1 MPTTSTL
8 PAASPVTSAS
18 VVTPCLARPIKVA
31 VIGCGYWGPNLIRN
45 FSTTPG
51 AELVAIC
58 DLQPERLAKFKAQY
72 PSVETTSDYAALLA
86 RDDLDAVAIAT
97 PVSTHFPLAKAALAA
112 GKHVMVE
119 KPMTATVAEAQELVA
134 LAEVKQRVLMV
145 DHTFAYTGAVRKI
158 RDMVQ
163 AGQLGELLYYD
174 SVRINLGLF
183 QSDVNVL
190 WDLAV
195 HDLAIMDFAL
205 GQEPVAVSAT
215 GHAHLAGQH
224 EDIAYLTCFF
234 ESNLIAHLHLN
245 WLSPV
250 KIRRTIIGGDKQMAV
265 YDDLEPSEKL
275 KIYDRGANL
284 QEAGAESLR
293 RQKIDYRMGDM
304 YAPHIAPGEALQCN
318 TAHFI
323 DCIEN
328 HRTPLTDGQAGLRVV
343 RILEAATESMRR
355 RGEPVSVFRP

>member
-1 MPTTSTL
+1 MNTAAHPPTLKTTSL
-8 PAASPVTSAS
+8 SSPPVN
-18 VVTPCLARPIKVA
+18 VA

-45 FSTTPG
+45 FSSTPG
-51 AELVAIC
+51 ARLAAVC
-58 DLQPERLAKFKAQY
+58 DLQPERFAKLQRQH
-72 PSVETTSDYAALLA
+72 PGVEFTSDFDALIA
-86 RDDLDAVAIAT
+86 RDDIHAVAIAT
-97 PVSTHFPLAKAALAA
+97 PVSTHYTLAKRALAA

-119 KPMTATVAEAQELVA
+119 KPMTASVAEAQELLA
-134 LAEVKQRVLMV
+134 LAQVKGRILMV

-158 RDMVQ
+158 RDLVTS
-163 AGQLGELLYYD
+163 GKLGDLHYYD

-205 GQEPVAVSAT
+205 GLEPVAVSAT
-215 GHAHLAGQH
+215 GHAHFPGQP
-224 EDIAYLTCFF
+224 EDVAYLTCFF

-250 KIRRTIIGGDKQMAV
+250 KIRRTIIGGSSQMLV

-275 KIYDRGANL
+275 KVYDRGAHL
-284 QEAGAESLR
+284 QDPGMESQY
-293 RQKIDYRMGDM
+293 RQKVDYRVGDM
-304 YAPHIAPGEALQCN
+304 WAPHIQPGEALQAN

-323 DCIEN
+323 ECIDTG
-328 HRTPLTDGQAGLRVV
+328 RTPITDGQAGLRVV
-343 RILEAATESMRR
+343 RILEAATESMKR
-355 RGEPVSVFRP
+355 RGEPVNL